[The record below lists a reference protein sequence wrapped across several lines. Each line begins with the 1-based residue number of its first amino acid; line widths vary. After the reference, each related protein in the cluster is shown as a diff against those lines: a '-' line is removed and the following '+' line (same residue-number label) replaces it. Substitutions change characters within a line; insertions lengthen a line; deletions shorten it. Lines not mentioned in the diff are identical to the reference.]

1 MNYYPLGSAIM
12 KDYFNGNIKDPK
24 RLVVDIY
31 VFSVIMIICSIV
43 FVWSTFNVQ
52 DPSTRNMCLLLAVV
66 SFIIAIANPIATI
79 YFVKNRDKYPRIATL
94 LIKKD
99 RFKNKKHLL
108 KK

>member
-1 MNYYPLGSAIM
+1 M

-24 RLVVDIY
+24 RLVVDLY
-31 VFSVIMIICSIV
+31 VFSGIMILCSIV
-43 FVWSTFNVQ
+43 SVWGTFNVE

-66 SFIIAIANPIATI
+66 SFIIAIAYPITSI
-79 YFVKNRDKYPRIATL
+79 YFVKNRDKYPVLATL
-94 LIKKD
+94 LINKD